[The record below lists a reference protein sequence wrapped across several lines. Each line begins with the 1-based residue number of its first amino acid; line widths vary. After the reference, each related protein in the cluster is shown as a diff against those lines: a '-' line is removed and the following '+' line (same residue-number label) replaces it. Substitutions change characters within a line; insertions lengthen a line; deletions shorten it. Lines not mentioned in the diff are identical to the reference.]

1 MNENMNTDII
11 KIKCPC
17 CGTMLAVKQ
26 QPGIEDKNVTCP
38 VCKETSP
45 FKQYKPMTIKK
56 SEDTIYPDKEERT
69 HYEETDLDASMNF
82 TLGQLRIVSFPL
94 SPFRLN
100 VGRNVIGRK
109 ASASSADIQL
119 PTTESKRMSREH
131 LIIEVKKIPE
141 KGFVHY
147 ASLYKQRVNETF
159 INQERLEFGDC
170 IILKDGDV
178 IKLPDMTVKFEIPD
192 DESTII

>member
-1 MNENMNTDII
+1 METNVI

-17 CGTMLAVKQ
+17 CGTMLAVKHQ
-26 QPGIEDKNVTCP
+26 SGIENKNVTCP

-45 FKQYKPMTIKK
+45 FKQYKPMTTKK
-56 SEDTIYPDKEERT
+56 SEDTIYPDNEEHT
-69 HYEETDLDASMNF
+69 HYEETDLGASMNF
-82 TLGQLRIVSFPL
+82 TLGQLRIVSSPL

-131 LIIEVKKIPE
+131 LIIEVKKRSG
-141 KGFVHY
+141 KGLVHY
-147 ASLYKQRVNETF
+147 VSLYKQKVNDTF
-159 INQERLEFGDC
+159 INHERLEFGDC
-170 IILKDGDV
+170 IILKDGDM

-192 DESTII
+192 EESTII

>member
-1 MNENMNTDII
+1 MGTNVI

-26 QPGIEDKNVTCP
+26 QPGIENKNVTCP

-45 FKQYKPMTIKK
+45 FKFYKPMTAKK
-56 SEDTIYPDKEERT
+56 SEDTIYPDNEEHT
-69 HYEETDLDASMNF
+69 HYEETDLGVGMNF
-82 TLGQLRIVSFPL
+82 TLGQLKIMSSPL

-131 LIIEVKKIPE
+131 LIIEVKKMSG
-141 KGFVHY
+141 KGLVHY
-147 ASLYKQRVNETF
+147 VSLYKQKVNDTF
-159 INQERLEFGDC
+159 INHERLEFGDC
-170 IILKDGDV
+170 IILKDGDM

-192 DESTII
+192 EESTII